1 MYTGSYQ
8 SHMPQQKEC
17 VFCEIIEGERDQTV
31 LLETEA
37 YICFLDKFPVT
48 DGHAL
53 VAPKTHI
60 ESLDQADWNTLF
72 QFLQQAHTEIKE
84 QYNSDA
90 TNIGVNN
97 GQEAGQTIPHLH
109 WHIIPRYEGDLEDP
123 RGGVRGVIPEKR
135 IYSE

>member
-1 MYTGSYQ
+1 
-8 SHMPQQKEC
+8 MPQQKRC
-17 VFCEIIEGERDQTV
+17 VFCKIIDGDPETTV

-48 DGHAL
+48 EGHAL

-60 ESLDQADWNTLF
+60 EALEKADWHTLF
-72 QFLQQAHTEIKE
+72 QFLRQAHTEVKDR
-84 QYNSDA
+84 YNPDA

-97 GQEAGQTIPHLH
+97 GQEAGQTISHLH

-135 IYSE
+135 IYRD

>member
-1 MYTGSYQ
+1 MGLQ
-8 SHMPQQKEC
+8 EGC
-17 VFCEIIEGERDQTV
+17 VFCEIIDGKRSSTV

-37 YICFLDKFPVT
+37 YICFLDKYPVA

-53 VAPKTHI
+53 IAPKTHI
-60 ESLDQADWNTLF
+60 ETLEEANWDVLF
-72 QFLQQAHTEIKE
+72 AFLQQAHTEVRE
-84 QYNSDA
+84 RFNPDA

-135 IYSE
+135 IYRD